1 MCVCSSDVEVEGTCS
16 GDMVVCGGDTG
27 SKLPS
32 YHNF

>member
-1 MCVCSSDVEVEGTCS
+1 MCSSDVEVEGTCS
-16 GDMVVCGGDTG
+16 GDDMVVCGGDTG